1 MTLLNPKEKMYKV
14 NDLVPVIKGLKSQ
27 NQKIVFTNGC
37 FDLIHVGHTRY
48 LKAAGDAGDKLIV
61 AVNSDNSVTQLKGKM
76 RPLIPLD
83 ERMEV
88 LASLYFVDF
97 VVSFEELDPYNV
109 ISQLKPNIL
118 IKGGDWPLDKIIG
131 KDIVEQ
137 EGGKVFTIPEIPGR
151 ATTGII
157 DKILDLHKNS

>member
-1 MTLLNPKEKMYKV
+1 MMLLNPLEKVYKV
-14 NDLVPVIKGLKSQ
+14 NDLVPVINELKSQ

-48 LKAAGDAGDKLIV
+48 LKAARDAGDKLIV
-61 AVNSDNSVTQLKGKM
+61 AVNSDESVRQLKGET

-88 LASLYFVDF
+88 LASLCFVDF

-109 ISQLKPNIL
+109 IDRLKPNIL

-131 KDIVEQ
+131 KDIVER
-137 EGGKVFTIPEIPGR
+137 EGGKVFTIPEIPGC

-157 DKILDLHKNS
+157 DKILKLHNNS